1 MSHCVAPNCWNLKH
15 QSQEQVHFEEE
26 EDNETNRSSHISNPM
41 SNHEVAELTW
51 QNGQLAFHGLNRH
64 LPTASSKP
72 TWGISGD
79 TLESIVHQATC
90 LHTQNHNFS
99 LLQHDQNQTPAVVSS
114 IAASSGSSGRL
125 PTAAVVKKRA
135 RSSSDVCGEIPR
147 GGVGEEYASAC
158 ASASDAFCKENDD
171 STMMTW
177 ASHLSPQ
184 TMKAKAVDE
193 DYTYQDGLENQ
204 DEEQETRGET
214 GRSQATRR
222 SRASAIHNLSERQR
236 RRHRI
241 KQKMNTLQ
249 KLVPN
254 ASKTDKASM
263 LDEVIEY
270 LKQLQTQVEMMSMR
284 NMAAQMMMQKTRRQ
298 LQMSALARMGVGM
311 GIGILDDNNS
321 LAPNP
326 SPVTAPTHTFLP
338 PPPPSF
344 VTPPPMIPTR
354 FAAAAQANSDASSHG
369 SIPSPDPY
377 CTLLAQSMNMELYNN
392 KMAALYR
399 PQINQTTQTSSN
411 PSRSNNVAKD

>member
-222 SRASAIHNLSERQR
+222 SRASAIHNLSERR

-241 KQKMNTLQ
+241 KQKINTLQ

-284 NMAAQMMMQKTRRQ
+284 NMAAQMMMQQT
-298 LQMSALARMGVGM
+298 GG
-311 GIGILDDNNS
+311 
-321 LAPNP
+321 
-326 SPVTAPTHTFLP
+326 
-338 PPPPSF
+338 SF
-344 VTPPPMIPTR
+344 KCR
-354 FAAAAQANSDASSHG
+354 
-369 SIPSPDPY
+369 
-377 CTLLAQSMNMELYNN
+377 L
-392 KMAALYR
+392 
-399 PQINQTTQTSSN
+399 
-411 PSRSNNVAKD
+411 

>member
-1 MSHCVAPNCWNLKH
+1 S
-15 QSQEQVHFEEE
+15 
-26 EDNETNRSSHISNPM
+26 D
-41 SNHEVAELTW
+41 HEVAELTW

-79 TLESIVHQATC
+79 TL
-90 LHTQNHNFS
+90 
-99 LLQHDQNQTPAVVSS
+99 D
-114 IAASSGSSGRL
+114 
-125 PTAAVVKKRA
+125 
-135 RSSSDVCGEIPR
+135 SDVCGEIPR

-158 ASASDAFCKENDD
+158 ASASAAFCKENDD
-171 STMMTW
+171 STIMTW

-184 TMKAKAVDE
+184 TMKAKAMDE
-193 DYTYQDGLENQ
+193 DYAYQDGSENQ

-222 SRASAIHNLSERQR
+222 SRASAIHNLSERR

-263 LDEVIEY
+263 LDQVIEY

-284 NMAAQMMMQKTRRQ
+284 NMAAQMMMQQTRRQ

-354 FAAAAQANSDASSHG
+354 FAAAAQANSNASSHG
-369 SIPSPDPY
+369 SIPSPD
-377 CTLLAQSMNMELYNN
+377 
-392 KMAALYR
+392 
-399 PQINQTTQTSSN
+399 
-411 PSRSNNVAKD
+411 

>member
-125 PTAAVVKKRA
+125 PTAAV
-135 RSSSDVCGEIPR
+135 
-147 GGVGEEYASAC
+147 
-158 ASASDAFCKENDD
+158 ENDD

-222 SRASAIHNLSERQR
+222 SRASAIHNLSERR

-241 KQKMNTLQ
+241 KQKINTLQ

-284 NMAAQMMMQKTRRQ
+284 NMAAQMMMQQTRRQ

-326 SPVTAPTHTFLP
+326 SPMLAHMAPFLRL
-338 PPPPSF
+338 
-344 VTPPPMIPTR
+344 IR
-354 FAAAAQANSDASSHG
+354 
-369 SIPSPDPY
+369 I
-377 CTLLAQSMNMELYNN
+377 
-392 KMAALYR
+392 ALY
-399 PQINQTTQTSSN
+399 
-411 PSRSNNVAKD
+411 